1 MAEIQGEKDKKEEA
15 RLLLFKAYDEER
27 EEQDARLEKLIE
39 KDKPN
44 IPANEKII
52 EMIPSKAV
60 REYLVKI
67 GHEFSERDR
76 YLLWLYLESS
86 KEELSEELWEK
97 GRYVSVPHPFRRGDI
112 VADFGYPSVFAY
124 PPSHTGDY
132 DLGIMLSFDDDKDWA
147 DWDNDIKTRIR
158 SFTDFSD
165 VSTSVEYLYPDGS
178 FFSHKHPNPMQL
190 EFARDVEGALKA
202 DSKKTTYLKVASDLI
217 RGKGSIEL
225 LEMYKSKYTESAE
238 HLNELLESVRKN
250 LHKYVWENFNSFR
263 TLYFPNDIGEMQR
276 LNSAQKDEAQT
287 YIRKMERNVSTI
299 ENCIEDL
306 VTPVAALRKKF
317 SGYKGEEKYKE
328 AKAELDEAKTIFFEI
343 KEDYKLALSRVSNF
357 TKMEN
362 APRKQFYQKRL
373 IKAAGKIEKLLS
385 ELHTGSKTEAK

>member
-1 MAEIQGEKDKKEEA
+1 MAETQEEKDKEEEA
-15 RLLLFKAYDEER
+15 RLLCFKAYDEER
-27 EEQDARLEKLIE
+27 KEQDARLEKLIE
-39 KDKPN
+39 KDKQN
-44 IPANEKII
+44 IPSNEEII

-67 GHEFSERDR
+67 GHKFSLRDR
-76 YLLWLYLESS
+76 YLLWLYLDPK
-86 KEELSEELWEK
+86 KEKLSEELWEN

-112 VADFGYPSVFAY
+112 VADFGYASVFAS

-132 DLGIMLSFDDDKDWA
+132 DLGIMLSFDDDKDWT
-147 DWDNDIKTRIR
+147 DWDNDVKTRIR
-158 SFTDFSD
+158 SLTDFSD
-165 VSTSVEYLYPDGS
+165 VSTTVEYLYSDGS
-178 FFSHKHPNPMQL
+178 FSHNHPNPMQL

-202 DSKKTTYLKVASDLI
+202 DSKKTTYLEVASDLI

-238 HLNELLESVRKN
+238 HLNELLESARKN

-276 LNSAQKDEAQT
+276 LNSAQKDKAQT
-287 YIRKMERNVSTI
+287 YIIKMERNVSTI

-373 IKAAGKIEKLLS
+373 IKAVGKIEKLLS
-385 ELHTGSKTEAK
+385 ELHTGTKTEAK